1 MSRKN
6 YIYNIAWGKTENF
19 LTEFT
24 IQKDPKKMGNF
35 NKGCKEQRCESIPG
49 RIIGLLWVSLFF
61 NRFIAYVNNF
71 ISLK

>member
-49 RIIGLLWVSLFF
+49 RIIGLL
-61 NRFIAYVNNF
+61 
-71 ISLK
+71 